1 MESQA
6 SNDEIAREAWRQH
19 ALRTLGVANLVPR
32 FILPGAAPSP
42 RGAILAAMAA
52 VPNPPVGAGSREKP
66 TEAPVVESR
75 GAPGQRAMSAMSAA
89 SQQGVVQRKP
99 SPVQMP
105 SRTTVPMS
113 LTLCRAEEWLMIEVG
128 GTPSALYLRLLANV
142 LHACGQVGRR
152 IEPEHFQW
160 PPVHRPPPQLDT
172 SEVAGR
178 QVLYS
183 RLQVLHERQPLR
195 RLLIFGRAAS
205 HLLGDDIGIAGLQ
218 QLTVQAGL
226 WPALQ
231 QPEVKQRLWREL
243 ADAGWL

>member
-6 SNDEIAREAWRQH
+6 SNDEIAREAWRQQ

-42 RGAILAAMAA
+42 RGATLATVAV
-52 VPNPPVGAGSREKP
+52 VPNPSVSAGAREKP
-66 TEAPVVESR
+66 ADAPVVVSR
-75 GAPGQRAMSAMSAA
+75 GASGQRAMSAV
-89 SQQGVVQRKP
+89 SQQDAVERKP
-99 SPVQMP
+99 SPVRAP

-128 GTPSALYLRLLANV
+128 GAPSALYLRLLANV
-142 LHACGQVGRR
+142 LHACGQAGRR

-172 SEVAGR
+172 SEEAGQ

-205 HLLGDDIGIAGLQ
+205 HLLAKDIGIAGLQ

-226 WPALQ
+226 WSALQ